1 MSGIKKEL
9 LLREI
14 EGKLD
19 VLEMYEQIKSMKLMI
34 QEMKSD
40 LIHINHSLTNV
51 KFSAAMCECS
61 LHVRKETKKD

>member
-19 VLEMYEQIKSMKLMI
+19 VLEMYEQIKSMPMI
-34 QEMKSD
+34 FIIKRSRPFTE
-40 LIHINHSLTNV
+40 
-51 KFSAAMCECS
+51 
-61 LHVRKETKKD
+61 